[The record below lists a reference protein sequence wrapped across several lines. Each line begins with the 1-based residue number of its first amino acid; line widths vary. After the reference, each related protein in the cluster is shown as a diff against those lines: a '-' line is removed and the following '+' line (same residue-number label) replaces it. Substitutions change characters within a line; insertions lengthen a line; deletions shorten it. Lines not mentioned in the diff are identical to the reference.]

1 MFAFPNRCFTEKK
14 KLLGAPDFTST
25 YNITAEHL
33 QYEIMVM
40 TQVQLI
46 HHLMKKL
53 KQNLHP
59 NKQHHETKNQQAF
72 FLQLQV
78 ASITTMI
85 FSHFILHP
93 TVPPSDFQMFIIS
106 TSSNQGFKMNQPND
120 LLWVELL
127 ARLVRHCISNAEV
140 QGMNPV
146 QAWIF

>member
-1 MFAFPNRCFTEKK
+1 MFAFSNRCFTEK
-14 KLLGAPDFTST
+14 KLLGAPDFTRT
-25 YNITAEHL
+25 YDITAEHL

-40 TQVQLI
+40 TQVQLL

-78 ASITTMI
+78 ASIATMI

-93 TVPPSDFQMFIIS
+93 TFLPSDFQMLIIS
-106 TSSNQGFKMNQPND
+106 TSSNQGFITNRPND
-120 LLWVELL
+120 LLSVESL

-140 QGMNPV
+140 QGLNSV
-146 QAWIF
+146 QA